1 MFTNDFNDELERKLF
16 MAMKKQHLKAK
27 RCLIIIK
34 KPLTLVF
41 LFFAFLL
48 SIYAP
53 VYFAQLYE
61 SSIYSTNLAGMTKIE
76 AAHYA
81 QMISFGYQ
89 VAAISTVLIGY
100 LMIKVIIKAIKKPS
114 PVKVFDKK
122 YPDVKNTK

>member
-1 MFTNDFNDELERKLF
+1 
-16 MAMKKQHLKAK
+16 MAIKKQHLKAK
-27 RCLIIIK
+27 RCLIIVK
-34 KPLTLVF
+34 KPLTLVV
-41 LFFAFLL
+41 LFFTFLL

-61 SSIYSTNLAGMTKIE
+61 SSIYSTNLAGMTKVE

-100 LMIKVIIKAIKKPS
+100 LMIKVIIKTIKKPS
-114 PVKVFDKK
+114 PVKVFDQK
-122 YPDVKNTK
+122 YTNVENNK